1 MITDIGSIPRVI
13 NTRDSRIWKKS
24 GSLHCIVNIHGTR
37 SSLLGTPCRIDRPL
51 DIILPNILKLRVI
64 TVGEVVVN
72 SALVW
77 IDAPAG
83 G

>member
-1 MITDIGSIPRVI
+1 MITDIGSIPRVM

-24 GSLHCIVNIHGTR
+24 GSLHYIVNIHGTR

-64 TVGEVVVN
+64 TVGEVVVDIF
-72 SALVW
+72 VW